1 VSTKRILSGQVPEDK
16 RGFTVMNV
24 SLLQHLAL
32 KCIFM
37 QWNHALLF
45 LTTGRVERG
54 DNKNKKG
61 EGLEKLIT
69 AYPAESE

>member
-1 VSTKRILSGQVPEDK
+1 
-16 RGFTVMNV
+16 MNV